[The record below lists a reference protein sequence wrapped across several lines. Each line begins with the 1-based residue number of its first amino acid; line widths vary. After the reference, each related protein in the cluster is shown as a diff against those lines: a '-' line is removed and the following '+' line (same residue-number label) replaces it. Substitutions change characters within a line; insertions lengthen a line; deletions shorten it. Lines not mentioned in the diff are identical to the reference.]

1 MRISTAQ
8 YYDTSAAKYQ
18 SNFSSIVKTN
28 EQITSGVRIQ
38 TAGDD
43 PVGAAKLLMLQ
54 QQKEMLTQY
63 SGNMGSLK
71 NSLANEESVLD
82 SINTALQ
89 RARELALGA
98 GDGSKSDA
106 DRKSIA
112 EELSNIEG
120 NILSLLNSKD
130 ASGQYM
136 FSGSK
141 TSTPPYVRNND
152 GTYTYQGDDM
162 QLNLQVSDTLSLAS
176 NDTGKS
182 VMESAINSGR
192 TQAAFDTT
200 PATPVGLT
208 KANDGTVSVSAGL
221 MTSNSAYTKSF
232 AEGEPYKLEFT
243 SSTEYKIFDKNNQD
257 VTSQVSGN
265 GKFDATKEG
274 GSKISLRGVE
284 FDITLRLKSPAPE
297 ALDPATGLP
306 PVDPVTGLPPADP
319 VTGLPLPPVLMT
331 NDEQVAGYTFNLATK
346 PESFNSSRT
355 PSNPSSTQITSTTIT
370 NKADYTNGFPSSGV
384 VIKFDAN
391 GTDYKVYAQP
401 YSDTSKS
408 IGGGAATAIPAPAP
422 AGSMTATFNGVKVD
436 FGAAL
441 QGGDQFVIGSS
452 SHKTQSALDT
462 LSQLRKALE
471 TPSDNDV
478 MAQIQLKDALN
489 SAIGNLSNA
498 SEQVLS
504 VQGAIGARLNSIDI
518 QSVENSSLD
527 LANGSIQAAIGNTDV
542 ATASID
548 LAFQQSLLQASQL
561 AFVKISQLSLFNKM

>member
-232 AEGEPYKLEFT
+232 AEGEPYKLAFT

-284 FDITLRLKSPAPE
+284 FDITLRLKTPAPQ
-297 ALDPATGLP
+297 AFDTVTNQPK
-306 PVDPVTGLPPADP
+306 VDANGD
-319 VTGLPLPPVLMT
+319 PVLMT

-408 IGGGAATAIPAPAP
+408 IGGGAATAAPAPAP

>member
-182 VMESAINSGR
+182 VMEAAINSGR

-208 KANDGTVSVSAGL
+208 KVNDGTVSVSAGL

-232 AEGEPYKLEFT
+232 AEGEPYKLTFT

-284 FDITLRLKSPAPE
+284 FDITLRLKTPAPQ
-297 ALDPATGLP
+297 AFDTVTNQPK
-306 PVDPVTGLPPADP
+306 VDANGD
-319 VTGLPLPPVLMT
+319 PVLMT

>member
-265 GKFDATKEG
+265 GKFDSTKEG

-284 FDITLRLKSPAPE
+284 FDITLRLKTPAPQ
-297 ALDPATGLP
+297 AFDTVTNQPK
-306 PVDPVTGLPPADP
+306 VDANGD
-319 VTGLPLPPVLMT
+319 PVLMT

>member
-182 VMESAINSGR
+182 VMEAAINSGR

-232 AEGEPYKLEFT
+232 AEGEPYKLTFT

-284 FDITLRLKSPAPE
+284 FDITLRLKTPAPQ
-297 ALDPATGLP
+297 AFDTVTNQPK
-306 PVDPVTGLPPADP
+306 VDANGD
-319 VTGLPLPPVLMT
+319 PVLMT

-370 NKADYTNGFPSSGV
+370 NQADYTNGFPSSGV

-408 IGGGAATAIPAPAP
+408 IGGGAATAMPAPAP
-422 AGSMTATFNGVKVD
+422 AGSMTATFKGVKVE

-441 QGGDQFVIGSS
+441 QGGDQFVIGTS

-462 LSQLRKALE
+462 LGQLRKALE

-504 VQGAIGARLNSIDI
+504 VQGAIGARLNAIDI